1 MYIDLTAKTIH
12 TGRFPDH
19 LVIGV
24 WSSVGAR
31 QDWVSLGTHS
41 LSRLAPGFERAS
53 ELRGKSPMRL
63 YQVRSAGLFMIRT
76 LIRVKREASQS
87 GRFVTREWGYFLV
100 WTRSAPGGMSRVQI
114 SGPIKRAGRF
124 TNRSTP
130 EEKAD
135 AVRPQFEG
143 KIWINMTLGQ
153 LNLADLPFEA
163 PASEPVER
171 PTAWD
176 RLGEDF

>member
-31 QDWVSLGTHS
+31 QDWVSLGTQP

-76 LIRVKREASQS
+76 LIRVPEQSQRAS
-87 GRFVTREWGYFLV
+87 RPEWSYFLV
-100 WTRSAPGGMSRVQI
+100 RTRSAPGRTSRVQI
-114 SGPIKRAGRF
+114 SGPVKRAGRF
-124 TNRSTP
+124 TNSSTP
-130 EEKAD
+130 EERAD
-135 AVRPQFEG
+135 AVQPQFEG
-143 KIWINMTLGQ
+143 KVWVNMTLGQ

-163 PASEPVER
+163 PASPSEPVER